1 MHMSSKSYANS
12 SAAAAPI
19 RTNSTSS
26 NGVTTDAVTQSF
38 ISLQSQLAD
47 EM

>member
-1 MHMSSKSYANS
+1 MHMSSKSYTTTS
-12 SAAAAPI
+12 AAAPI

-26 NGVTTDAVTQSF
+26 NGATTDAVTQSF
-38 ISLQSQLAD
+38 ICLQTQLAD